1 MLSQRDDLLNVF
13 CCLLL
18 VHAVI
23 RSCCWVFSI
32 LLQLYL
38 TCTDW
43 ICYFSC
49 QKKSFCNVLLLWIFT
64 PGFGINHGHSKAG
77 GSIDTELWR
86 YSSAISHIQQFC
98 RNINPELSEKTNC
111 ALNCIKCLGTQGFIL
126 NSTFSTP
133 QTVPPPL
140 ALLLSQLVWPNF
152 FASACLK
159 SFLHLWASS
168 QPIDVTEMIVL
179 RLWLYFGRVIV
190 SWLSLDC
197 NNAVLWSVN
206 VHGVCSWCRETLLS
220 NYLVSYVVL
229 WHDLR

>member
-1 MLSQRDDLLNVF
+1 VLSQRDDLLNVF

-98 RNINPELSEKTNC
+98 RNINPELSEKNKLC
-111 ALNCIKCLGTQGFIL
+111 
-126 NSTFSTP
+126 
-133 QTVPPPL
+133 
-140 ALLLSQLVWPNF
+140 SQLHKMPWHPG
-152 FASACLK
+152 
-159 SFLHLWASS
+159 LHPELHFQHSPDCPS
-168 QPIDVTEMIVL
+168 P
-179 RLWLYFGRVIV
+179 FGITIV
-190 SWLSLDC
+190 SASL
-197 NNAVLWSVN
+197 A
-206 VHGVCSWCRETLLS
+206 
-220 NYLVSYVVL
+220 
-229 WHDLR
+229 